1 MKSSCKQGPVIISD
15 SDSDDNL
22 QPPQRKPICEAPP
35 ELVEEVH
42 VQQLRKDI
50 QCLFQVTNK
59 MNFPWSLQAPQGDIP
74 MPHLLLHRNFS
85 KPCKVVVSED
95 ALSNWH
101 MQWATIAN
109 AIFYTIPNIHTFGIQ
124 GCNVSIQ

>member
-1 MKSSCKQGPVIISD
+1 MKSSYKQGPVIISD
-15 SDSDDNL
+15 SDSDDSCCTCTSSTSSGGASQIGFL
-22 QPPQRKPICEAPP
+22 CGGC
-35 ELVEEVH
+35 
-42 VQQLRKDI
+42 QLRKDI